1 MVYEELAGIYSL
13 QLAPEFLPDH
23 EMNPSRLLSLTF
35 TLVLGAC
42 AQQAVQPGDASLE
55 SSAKPAAVKPRVVTL
70 PPVATP
76 SLPKMELSQ
85 SILFRLLLA
94 DIALQRGQSNVAVQ
108 AFLELARETRDP
120 RIAQRATEAAWNARF
135 IGAAIEAAGI
145 WLAADAQSQQAR
157 QVLAALLINQS
168 RLADAQPHLE
178 KSLAA
183 DKENAGQS
191 FMQLNALLARHP
203 DKAAVLQLVQNLA
216 KPYSTLPEA
225 HFSIAQAALGA
236 GQPELAL
243 NEVRESLRLR
253 PDWEQAA
260 LLMGGLLQQR
270 NSNGEAA
277 AYFQDFL
284 KRYPRAMDVRLNY
297 ARALVGEKKY
307 PEARAEF
314 QSLLKEFPDN
324 PDVSLAVG
332 LLSLQLG
339 DFDLAETQLS
349 RALENNYKDPD
360 AVRFYLGQ
368 VSEERKRF
376 DEALKWYASV
386 SGGDQFVASRARY
399 ANVLVKQGRMAEA
412 REYLQGAGRNAAER
426 LQFIQIEA
434 QLLREA
440 NDFKGAFDVLGRAVA
455 ANPNSAELLYDY
467 AMVAEKVE
475 RFDVLETSLRKV
487 IQLKPDHAH
496 AHNALGYTLAD
507 RNMRLPEAY
516 ALIEQALKLSPED
529 PFILDSMGWVLY
541 RMKQNDAAL
550 TFLKRAYEIRSDAE
564 ISAHYGEVL
573 WIAGKQDEARKVWSG
588 ALKQSPANE
597 LLLAT
602 VKKFSP

>member
-1 MVYEELAGIYSL
+1 
-13 QLAPEFLPDH
+13 
-23 EMNPSRLLSLTF
+23 MNPFRLFSLTF

-42 AQQAVQPGDASLE
+42 AQQAVQPGNAPAE
-55 SSAKPAAVKPRVVTL
+55 PSAQPAAVKPRVVTL
-70 PPVATP
+70 PPVSTP
-76 SLPKMELSQ
+76 SLPKMEMSQ
-85 SILFRLLLA
+85 AILFRLLLA

-135 IGAAIEAAGI
+135 VGAAIEAAGI
-145 WLAADAQSQQAR
+145 WLAADPQSQQAR

-216 KPYSTLPEA
+216 KPYLSLPEA
-225 HFSIAQAALGA
+225 HFSIAQAALAA
-236 GQPELAL
+236 GQPALAQ
-243 NEVRESLRLR
+243 NEVREALRLR

-260 LLMGGLLQQR
+260 LFMGGLLQQR
-270 NSNGEAA
+270 NANGEAA
-277 AYFQDFL
+277 AYFQEFL

-297 ARALVGEKKY
+297 ARSLVGEKKY
-307 PEARAEF
+307 PEARVEF
-314 QSLLKEFPDN
+314 QNLLKEFPDN

-339 DFDLAETQLS
+339 DFDLAETQLQ
-349 RALENNYKDPD
+349 RALDNNYKDPD

-368 VSEERKRF
+368 ASEERKRF
-376 DEALKWYASV
+376 DDALKWYAAV
-386 SGGDQFVASRARY
+386 SGGEQFIASRARY

-440 NDFKGAFDVLGRAVA
+440 NDFKGAFDVLARAVA

-507 RNMRLPEAY
+507 RNQRLPEAY

-541 RMKQNDAAL
+541 RMNQNEAAL
-550 TFLKRAYEIRSDAE
+550 TFLKRAHEIRSDAE

-573 WIAGKQDEARKVWSG
+573 WVAGRQDEARKVWSG

>member
-1 MVYEELAGIYSL
+1 
-13 QLAPEFLPDH
+13 
-23 EMNPSRLLSLTF
+23 
-35 TLVLGAC
+35 
-42 AQQAVQPGDASLE
+42 
-55 SSAKPAAVKPRVVTL
+55 
-70 PPVATP
+70 
-76 SLPKMELSQ
+76 
-85 SILFRLLLA
+85 
-94 DIALQRGQSNVAVQ
+94 
-108 AFLELARETRDP
+108 
-120 RIAQRATEAAWNARF
+120 
-135 IGAAIEAAGI
+135 
-145 WLAADAQSQQAR
+145 
-157 QVLAALLINQS
+157 
-168 RLADAQPHLE
+168 
-178 KSLAA
+178 
-183 DKENAGQS
+183 
-191 FMQLNALLARHP
+191 
-203 DKAAVLQLVQNLA
+203 
-216 KPYSTLPEA
+216 
-225 HFSIAQAALGA
+225 
-236 GQPELAL
+236 
-243 NEVRESLRLR
+243 
-253 PDWEQAA
+253 
-260 LLMGGLLQQR
+260 MGGLLQQR
-270 NSNGEAA
+270 NANGEAA

-314 QSLLKEFPDN
+314 QNLLKEFPDN

-339 DFDLAETQLS
+339 DFDLAETQLQ
-349 RALENNYKDPD
+349 RALDNNYKDPD

-368 VSEERKRF
+368 ASEERKRF
-376 DEALKWYASV
+376 DDALKWYSAV
-386 SGGDQFVASRARY
+386 SGGEQFIASRARY

-440 NDFKGAFDVLGRAVA
+440 NDFKGAFDVLARAVA

-507 RNMRLPEAY
+507 RNQRLPEAY

-541 RMKQNDAAL
+541 RMSQNDAAL

-573 WIAGKQDEARKVWSG
+573 WVAGRQDEARKVWSG

>member
-1 MVYEELAGIYSL
+1 
-13 QLAPEFLPDH
+13 
-23 EMNPSRLLSLTF
+23 MNLFRLLSLTF

-42 AQQAVQPGDASLE
+42 AQQAVQPGDAPGDAA
-55 SSAKPAAVKPRVVTL
+55 AKPAAVKPRVVTL
-70 PPVATP
+70 PQAAAPA
-76 SLPKMELSQ
+76 LPKMELSQ

-94 DIALQRGQSNVAVQ
+94 DIALQRGQLNVAVQ

-183 DKENAGQS
+183 DKENIGPS

-216 KPYSTLPEA
+216 KPYPTLPEA
-225 HFSIAQAALGA
+225 HFSIAQAALAA
-236 GQPELAL
+236 GQPVLAQT
-243 NEVRESLRLR
+243 EVREALRLR

-270 NSNGEAA
+270 NANGEAA

-284 KRYPRAMDVRLNY
+284 KRYPRAMDVRLNF

-314 QSLLKEFPDN
+314 QTLLKEFPDN
-324 PDVSLAVG
+324 ADVSLAVG

-339 DFDLAETQLS
+339 DFDLAETQLL

-368 VSEERKRF
+368 ASEERKRF
-376 DEALKWYASV
+376 DDALKWYAGV
-386 SGGDQFVASRARY
+386 SGGEQFIAARARY
-399 ANVLVKQGRMAEA
+399 ANVLVKQGRVAEA

-440 NDFKGAFDVLGRAVA
+440 NDFKGAFDVLARAVA

-496 AHNALGYTLAD
+496 AHNALGYTFAD
-507 RNMRLPEAY
+507 RNVRLPEAY
-516 ALIEQALKLSPED
+516 ALIEQALKLAPED

-541 RMKQNDAAL
+541 RMGQNDAAI
-550 TFLKRAYEIRSDAE
+550 TFLKRAYEIRADAE

-573 WIAGKQDEARKVWSG
+573 WVAGRQDEARKVWSG

-602 VKKFSP
+602 IKKFSP